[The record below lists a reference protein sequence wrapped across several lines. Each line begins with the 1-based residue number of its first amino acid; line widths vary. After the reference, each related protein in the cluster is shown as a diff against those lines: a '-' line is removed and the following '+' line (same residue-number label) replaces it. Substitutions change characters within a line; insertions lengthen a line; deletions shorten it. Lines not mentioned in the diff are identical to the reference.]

1 VAHEQERSY
10 NLTIK
15 SGHFEAPVRDIPV
28 TEVKAKLLHFLD
40 EVERGATFRLTRHG
54 RPIARIVPEQE
65 ARREESAQAAAEIR
79 AIGRRSRG
87 MTVAEI
93 LLAKDEGRRF

>member
-1 VAHEQERSY
+1 MRE
-10 NLTIK
+10 
-15 SGHFEAPVRDIPV
+15 IPV
-28 TEVKAKLLHFLD
+28 TEVKAKLLQFLD

-54 RPIARIVPEQE
+54 RPIARIVPEKE
-65 ARREESAQAAAEIR
+65 ARGKESAQAAAEIR

-93 LLAKDEGRRF
+93 LQAKEEGRRF

>member
-1 VAHEQERSY
+1 
-10 NLTIK
+10 
-15 SGHFEAPVRDIPV
+15 VRDIPV

-65 ARREESAQAAAEIR
+65 PRSDESAQAAAEIR

-93 LLAKDEGRRF
+93 LSAKEEGRRF

>member
-1 VAHEQERSY
+1 MRE
-10 NLTIK
+10 
-15 SGHFEAPVRDIPV
+15 IPV
-28 TEVKAKLLHFLD
+28 TEVKAKLLQFLD

-54 RPIARIVPEQE
+54 RPIARIVPEQD
-65 ARREESAQAAAEIR
+65 ARGKESAYAAAEIR

-93 LLAKDEGRRF
+93 LQAKEEGRRF